1 MAQRVQN
8 PFGWDE
14 EDHDLEAFGIA
25 LNLDGQ
31 EVGVCI
37 CMYLC
42 AFVCVYVFVGVV
54 VYGCGRYDVCMCLS
68 FQQPPYIHPTNIN
81 PAPPRE

>member
-31 EVGVCI
+31 EVG
-37 CMYLC
+37 CM
-42 AFVCVYVFVGVV
+42 VCVY
-54 VYGCGRYDVCMCLS
+54 M
-68 FQQPPYIHPTNIN
+68 
-81 PAPPRE
+81 

>member
-1 MAQRVQN
+1 MALRVQN

-31 EVGVCI
+31 EVGRRD
-37 CMYLC
+37 C
-42 AFVCVYVFVGVV
+42 AIFERLGVF
-54 VYGCGRYDVCMCLS
+54 DK
-68 FQQPPYIHPTNIN
+68 
-81 PAPPRE
+81 